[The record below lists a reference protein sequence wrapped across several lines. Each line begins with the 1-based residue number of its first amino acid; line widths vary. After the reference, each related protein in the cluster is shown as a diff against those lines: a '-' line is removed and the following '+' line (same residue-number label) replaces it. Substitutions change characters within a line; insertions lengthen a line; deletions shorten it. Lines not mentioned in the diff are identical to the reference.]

1 MRYLSDK
8 KTTPVAGLPRSRG
21 YIMWEGASVL
31 DGSPIAVIAT
41 MATSNV
47 KTGDMVQTW
56 ILRSDIDPITA
67 SRTGADTAICG
78 DCPHKGTPSDKPTG
92 WAKDRTCYVNLLFA
106 PNGVYKAYKRGAYD
120 TANGH
125 YAISAIGNKR
135 GVRLGSYGDPAAVP
149 EYIWESLVGKS
160 DFVTAYT
167 HNPINPMPHVIMTSA
182 DNAAQAYNA
191 WDKGER
197 TFRVVSDL
205 AQIIKGKEILCPA
218 SDEAGNRATCAS
230 CKLCG
235 GNSIKAKSVAIVAH
249 GASKRKAKELV
260 Q

>member
-1 MRYLSDK
+1 MN
-8 KTTPVAGLPRSRG
+8 RSFII
-21 YIMWEGASVL
+21 YEGPSL
-31 DGSPIAVIAT
+31 IDGSPIVAIAQVK
-41 MATSNV
+41 SGNR

-67 SRTGADTAICG
+67 SRTGADSAICG
-78 DCPHKGTPSDKPTG
+78 DCPHKGKPSDKATG

-106 PNGVYKAYKRGAYD
+106 PNGVYKAYKRGAYEVARVPD
-120 TANGH
+120 NIAT
-125 YAISAIGNKR
+125 IGLGR

-149 EYIWESLVGKS
+149 SYIWESLTRYAE
-160 DFVTAYT
+160 FVTAYT
-167 HNPINPMPHVIMTSA
+167 HNPINPMPHKIMTSA
-182 DNAAQAYNA
+182 DNAAQAESA

-205 AQIIKGKEILCPA
+205 AQIIKGKEVLCPA

-249 GASKRKAKELV
+249 GASKRKAMEVV

>member
-1 MRYLSDK
+1 MN
-8 KTTPVAGLPRSRG
+8 RSFIIYDG
-21 YIMWEGASVL
+21 PSLI
-31 DGSPIAVIAT
+31 DGSPIVAIAQVK
-41 MATSNV
+41 SGNR

-78 DCPHKGTPSDKPTG
+78 DCPHKGTPSDKETG
-92 WAKDRTCYVNLLFA
+92 WAQDRTCYVNLLFA

-120 TANGH
+120 TAQGH
-125 YAISAIGNKR
+125 DAIAAIAKGK
-135 GVRLGSYGDPAAVP
+135 GCRLGSYGDPAACP
-149 EYIWESLVGKS
+149 SYIWESLTS
-160 DFVTAYT
+160 DAEFVTAYT
-167 HNPINPMPHVIMTSA
+167 HNHVNPMPHKIMTSA
-182 DNAAQAYNA
+182 DNAAQAHSA
-191 WDKGER
+191 WSRNER

-205 AQIIKGKEILCPA
+205 AQIIKGKEVLCPA
-218 SDEAGNRATCAS
+218 SDEAGNRATCAA

-235 GNSIKAKSVAIVAH
+235 GNSVKAKSVAIVAH

>member
-1 MRYLSDK
+1 MSNQSFIIYDGPSL
-8 KTTPVAGLPRSRG
+8 
-21 YIMWEGASVL
+21 I
-31 DGSPIAVIAT
+31 DGSPIVAIAQVKT
-41 MATSNV
+41 GNR

-56 ILRSDIDPITA
+56 ILRSDIDPISA

-78 DCPHKGTPSDKPTG
+78 DCPHKGTPSEKATG
-92 WAKDRTCYVNLLFA
+92 WATDRTCYVNLLFA
-106 PNGVYKAYKRGAYD
+106 PNGVYKAYR
-120 TANGH
+120 NGSYNVAQGH
-125 YAISAIGNKR
+125 DAIAAIGDGQ

-149 EYIWESLVGKS
+149 SYVWESLTSKAA
-160 DFVTAYT
+160 FVTAYT
-167 HNPINPMPHVIMTSA
+167 HNPINPMPHKVMTSA
-182 DNAAQAYNA
+182 DNAAQAQAA

-205 AQIIKGKEILCPA
+205 AQLIKGKEVLCPA
-218 SDEAGNRATCAS
+218 SDEAGNKATCAA

-249 GASKRKAKELV
+249 GTSKRKAKEVV